1 MDTTSI
7 TEISQDI
14 SNYGFM
20 VVTTAVYLLCSATM
34 LILMIR
40 WFIKTVNRI
49 IDKQQDILDEILRL
63 QREQTH
69 LLNEIRST
77 SHPEVQMTIV

>member
-1 MDTTSI
+1 MEATSI
-7 TEISQDI
+7 TEVSRSISD
-14 SNYGFM
+14 YGFM

-63 QREQTH
+63 QRKQQH
-69 LLNEIRST
+69 LLEEIRR
-77 SHPEVQMTIV
+77 QRLIND